1 VTTPASGSIDAL
13 ETGVRPLGS
22 YWGGSGEQIDMRS
35 GNLNYSIP
43 LLKAMSR
50 GGWSLGF
57 NLTYN
62 SVSIR

>member
-1 VTTPASGSIDAL
+1 MSI
-13 ETGVRPLGS
+13 
-22 YWGGSGEQIDMRS
+22 GSGEQIDMRS